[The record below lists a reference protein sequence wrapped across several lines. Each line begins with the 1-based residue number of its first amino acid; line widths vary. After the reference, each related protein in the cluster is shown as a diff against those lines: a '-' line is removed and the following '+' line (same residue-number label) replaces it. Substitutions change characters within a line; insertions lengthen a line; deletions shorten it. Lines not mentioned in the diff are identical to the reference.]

1 VVSRDTPRHCM
12 VVHSYYPIGETRVQR
27 QAAALTAAGVK
38 VDVVCLRKQGEPA
51 REEQDGVSV
60 FRLPVGR
67 HRGQG
72 MAVQLIEYLLFLVMA
87 TAVVT
92 WRHSRASYAA
102 VQVHNLPDILVL
114 SAIVPKLT
122 GAAVILDIH
131 DLMPEF
137 FQARTGLGW
146 GHPLVRMVRWE
157 EWLSVRFA
165 DHVITVTDGWRQ
177 TIEERCGAT
186 SVSVVMNL
194 ADPEVF
200 DRQAR
205 RSDPEDF
212 TIVYHGTF
220 TERYGVLVLVDSVD
234 LLRRRIGRVK
244 LRMLGDGDGR
254 PKVERLIADRD
265 LSDCIE
271 LSDGMLSAKEV
282 ATVIRDAHVGVVP
295 NLSNVFTD
303 GLLPTKLLEYVAM
316 GIPVVAAR
324 TPMVVSYFADDQ
336 VAYFEPGDA
345 ADLADVL
352 VKLEGDA
359 GLRESYAREANRFN
373 DAHDWPREAAR
384 YVELVLGRAG
394 VRP

>member
-1 VVSRDTPRHCM
+1 
-12 VVHSYYPIGETRVQR
+12 
-27 QAAALTAAGVK
+27 
-38 VDVVCLRKQGEPA
+38 
-51 REEQDGVSV
+51 
-60 FRLPVGR
+60 
-67 HRGQG
+67 
-72 MAVQLIEYLLFLVMA
+72 
-87 TAVVT
+87 
-92 WRHSRASYAA
+92 
-102 VQVHNLPDILVL
+102 
-114 SAIVPKLT
+114 
-122 GAAVILDIH
+122 
-131 DLMPEF
+131 
-137 FQARTGLGW
+137 
-146 GHPLVRMVRWE
+146 
-157 EWLSVRFA
+157 
-165 DHVITVTDGWRQ
+165 
-177 TIEERCGAT
+177 
-186 SVSVVMNL
+186 
-194 ADPEVF
+194 
-200 DRQAR
+200 
-205 RSDPEDF
+205 
-212 TIVYHGTF
+212 
-220 TERYGVLVLVDSVD
+220 
-234 LLRRRIGRVK
+234 
-244 LRMLGDGDGR
+244 MLGDGDGR

-271 LSDGMLSAKEV
+271 LSDGMMSAKEV